1 LPDHDKCQQH
11 AAALLG
17 ISVVTSSIMLV
28 VLHVLSV
35 PQEFFHCVRRVA
47 EDRMGRHATTRS
59 PRPEGPTAQRE
70 SDRSSWNG
78 IKRQV
83 VVTAA
88 AKEEGAIM
96 ERGTHRCLASRDSP
110 SLLCSTELAVLGL
123 HAAARRA
130 QRRRAEFSGHCM
142 CP

>member
-78 IKRQV
+78 IKRSNCGC
-83 VVTAA
+83 
-88 AKEEGAIM
+88 EGGGSNNGEGHPPVSGLPRFAI
-96 ERGTHRCLASRDSP
+96 AF
-110 SLLCSTELAVLGL
+110 V
-123 HAAARRA
+123 
-130 QRRRAEFSGHCM
+130 QY
-142 CP
+142 